1 MAVFVGP
8 TNFEAHPP
16 STFLERLLKMTP
28 NVLTQAKAWL
38 EKDPDPITKN
48 RLSILIDSNDTEQ
61 LQASF
66 NGRLEFGTAGLRGI
80 MGVGPSK
87 MNLLTVLETS
97 AGLAEYLL
105 KSDKDKVITKGVAI
119 AFDGRFGSKEFA
131 YSSAQHFAFRGI
143 PSHIYPT
150 PTPTPMCGYAVK
162 KLGLAGGIV
171 VTASHNPK
179 EYNGYKVY
187 GPAGTQI
194 NTPVDGLIADEI
206 LKIAQQTQPPTLR
219 DLEECKSKGIIKEF
233 GDEMLTSYIKDV
245 QLLNTFSSAAVH
257 GKGAPISIAYSPLHG
272 VGAPSIE
279 RLSNEVIG
287 LTEGVNFWI
296 SQEQRKPDGAFPTL
310 EFPNPEELSTLE
322 LVHKLSEQH
331 QTGLAIVN
339 DPDADRLAVSA
350 RDQTGKLRA
359 LTGDQLGALLGD
371 EVLRRAAK
379 AHGGKAGIWTLS
391 TIVSSRLL
399 ARLSGHW
406 GGHHVE
412 TLTGF
417 KWLGNVARGIEAREG
432 AGSFGF
438 GYEEALGYMAASSVW
453 DKDGLSS
460 YLLIVSMAF
469 DLAREGKTLWDR
481 LEELHRLVGLSVTMQ
496 KIIKLS
502 PTMKGTDVMTKLRA
516 DLDAGKNHV
525 TDKAGA
531 KSYAFSLVDDLKTR
545 PADDQAKAEGG
556 DLSIPKNDVLRFYVP
571 PSHVDPAAAKRD
583 QQEIMLGDVRV
594 IVRPSGTEPKVKIY
608 TEALGQIKKDE
619 HYSDAVQRVTKEL
632 EEVVDAFW
640 DWMS

>member
-1 MAVFVGP
+1 M
-8 TNFEAHPP
+8 
-16 STFLERLLKMTP
+16 SSDLLA
-28 NVLTQAKAWL
+28 QAKAWL
-38 EKDPDPITKN
+38 EKDPDPSTKAQ
-48 RLSILIDSNDTEQ
+48 LTKLIETNNTED
-61 LQASF
+61 LQSCF
-66 NGRLEFGTAGLRGI
+66 NGRLEFGTAGLRGV

-105 KSDKDKVITKGVAI
+105 KSDSSLATTKGVAI

-131 YSSAQHFAFRGI
+131 YSSACHLAHRGI
-143 PSHIYPT
+143 PSHIYPS

-194 NTPVDGLIADEI
+194 NTPVDGLIAAEI
-206 LKIAQQTQPPTLR
+206 VQIALQRQPPTLAHLDDAKR
-219 DLEECKSKGIIKEF
+219 KGIVREF
-233 GDEMLTSYIKDV
+233 GDEMLTAYIKDV
-245 QLLNTFSSAAVH
+245 QDLNTFASAPVH
-257 GKGAPISIAYSPLHG
+257 DKDAPISVAYSPLHG
-272 VGAPSIE
+272 VGAQSIE
-279 RLSNEVIG
+279 RLSKEIIG
-287 LTEGVNFWI
+287 LTEGTNFWI
-296 SQEQRKPDGAFPTL
+296 SSEQRNPDGAFPTL

-322 LVHKLSEQH
+322 LVHKLSEEH
-331 QTGLAIVN
+331 GTGLAIVN

-350 RDQTGKLRA
+350 RDSTGTLRA

-371 EVLRRAAK
+371 EILRRAAK
-379 AHGGKAGIWTLS
+379 ANGGKAGVWTLS

-406 GGHHVE
+406 GGKHVE

-469 DLAREGKTLWDR
+469 DLARDGKTLWDR
-481 LEELHRLVGLSVTMQ
+481 LKELHRLVGLSVTIQ

-502 PTMKGTDVMTKLRA
+502 PRMKGSDVMIKLRS
-516 DLDAGKNHV
+516 DLESGKNSV
-525 TDKAGA
+525 TNKAGEE
-531 KSYAFSLVDDLKTR
+531 YGFSLVDDLKTR
-545 PADDQAKAEGG
+545 PVYDQAKAETG
-556 DLSIPKNDVLRFYVP
+556 DTSIPKNDVLRFYVP
-571 PSHVDPAAAKRD
+571 PSHVDGKVQRKLE
-583 QQEIMLGDVRV
+583 EIMLGDVRV

-608 TEALGQIKKDE
+608 TEALGQIKDGEK
-619 HYSDAVQRVTKEL
+619 YNDAVKRVRAEL
-632 EEVVDAFW
+632 EEVVSAFW

>member
-1 MAVFVGP
+1 M
-8 TNFEAHPP
+8 
-16 STFLERLLKMTP
+16 SSDLLTP
-28 NVLTQAKAWL
+28 AKAWL
-38 EKDPDPITKN
+38 EKDPDPSTK
-48 RLSILIDSNDTEQ
+48 EQ
-61 LQASF
+61 LSKLIEANNVKELQTSF
-66 NGRLEFGTAGLRGI
+66 NGRLEFGTAGLRGVR
-80 MGVGPSK
+80 GVGPSK
-87 MNLLTVLETS
+87 MNLLTVLETT

-105 KSDKDKVITKGVAI
+105 KSDKDKATSKGVAI

-187 GPAGTQI
+187 GPTGTQI

-206 LKIAQQTQPPTLR
+206 LKVAPQTQPPTLSE
-219 DLEECKSKGIIKEF
+219 LEECKSKGIVKEF

-245 QLLNTFSSAAVH
+245 QGLNTFASSPVH
-257 GKGAPISIAYSPLHG
+257 GKDAPISIAYSPLHG

-279 RLSNEVIG
+279 RLSKEVIG

-296 SQEQRKPDGAFPTL
+296 SPEQRDPDGAFPTL
-310 EFPNPEELSTLE
+310 EFPNPEELTTLE

-331 QTGLAIVN
+331 KTGLAIVH

-371 EVLRRAAK
+371 EILRRAAK
-379 AHGGKAGIWTLS
+379 ANGGKAGVWTLS

-406 GGHHVE
+406 GGKHVE

-417 KWLGNVARGIEAREG
+417 KWLGNVARGIEARKG

-502 PTMKGTDVMTKLRA
+502 PTTKGTDVMTKLRA
-516 DLDAGKNHV
+516 DLDAGKDSV
-525 TDKAGA
+525 TGKAGD
-531 KSYAFSLVDDLKTR
+531 KSYAFSLVDDLKSR
-545 PADDQAKAEGG
+545 PAYDQAKAETG
-556 DLSIPKNDVLRFYVP
+556 DLSIPKNDVLRFYVS
-571 PSHVDPAAAKRD
+571 PSHVDEGAGQRD

-608 TEALGQIKKDE
+608 TEALGQIRDGE
-619 HYSDAVQRVTKEL
+619 AYTDAVERVTKEL
-632 EEVVDAFW
+632 EAVVDAFW
-640 DWMS
+640 AWMS

>member
-1 MAVFVGP
+1 M
-8 TNFEAHPP
+8 
-16 STFLERLLKMTP
+16 SSDL
-28 NVLTQAKAWL
+28 LTQAKAWL
-38 EKDPDPITKN
+38 GKDPDPAT
-48 RLSILIDSNDTEQ
+48 RSQLSKFIDSNDIKE
-61 LQASF
+61 LQSSF
-66 NGRLEFGTAGLRGI
+66 NGRLEFGTAGLRGV

-87 MNLLTVLETS
+87 MNLLTVLETT
-97 AGLAEYLL
+97 AGLAQYLL
-105 KSDKDKVITKGVAI
+105 LSDKEKATSKGVAI
-119 AFDGRFGSKEFA
+119 AFDGRFGSKDFA
-131 YSSAQHFAFRGI
+131 YASAQHFAYRGI

-162 KLGLAGGIV
+162 TLGLAGGIV

-206 LKIAQQTQPPTLR
+206 LKIAEQTQPPTLS
-219 DLEECKSKGIIKEF
+219 DLEECKSNGTIKEF

-245 QLLNTFSSAAVH
+245 QGLKTFSSEPVH
-257 GKGAPISIAYSPLHG
+257 GKDAPISIAYSPLHG

-279 RLSNEVIG
+279 RLSKEVVG
-287 LTEGVNFWI
+287 LQEGVNFWI
-296 SQEQRKPDGAFPTL
+296 SPEQRNPDGAFPTL

-331 QTGLAIVN
+331 KTGLAIVN

-350 RDQTGKLRA
+350 RDSTGRLRA

-371 EVLRRAAK
+371 EILRRAAK
-379 AHGGKAGIWTLS
+379 VNGGKAGVWTLS

-406 GGHHVE
+406 GGKHVE

-516 DLDAGKNHV
+516 DLDTGKNSV
-525 TDKAGA
+525 KDKTGD
-531 KSYAFSLVDDLKTR
+531 KSYNFSLVDDLKIR
-545 PADDQAKAEGG
+545 PAYNQAKAEAG

-571 PSHVDPAAAKRD
+571 PSHVDASAGKRD
-583 QQEIMLGDVRV
+583 EQEIMLGDVRV

-608 TEALGQIKKDE
+608 TEALGQIKAGE
-619 HYSDAVQRVTKEL
+619 AYSDAVQRVNKEL

-640 DWMS
+640 AWMS

>member
-1 MAVFVGP
+1 M
-8 TNFEAHPP
+8 
-16 STFLERLLKMTP
+16 SSDLL
-28 NVLTQAKAWL
+28 NQAKAWL
-38 EKDPDPITKN
+38 GKDPDPAT
-48 RLSILIDSNDTEQ
+48 RSQLSKFIDSNDIKE
-61 LQASF
+61 LQSSF
-66 NGRLEFGTAGLRGI
+66 NGRLEFGTAGLRGV

-87 MNLLTVLETS
+87 MNLLTVLETT
-97 AGLAEYLL
+97 AGLAQYLL
-105 KSDKDKVITKGVAI
+105 QSDKEKVTSKGVAI
-119 AFDGRFGSKEFA
+119 AFDGRFGSKDFA
-131 YSSAQHFAFRGI
+131 YASAQHLAYRGI

-206 LKIAQQTQPPTLR
+206 VKIAEQTQPPTLS
-219 DLEECKSKGIIKEF
+219 DLEESKSKGTIKEF

-245 QLLNTFSSAAVH
+245 QGLNTFSSEPVH
-257 GKGAPISIAYSPLHG
+257 GKDAPISIAYSPLHG

-279 RLSNEVIG
+279 RLSKEVVG
-287 LTEGVNFWI
+287 LEEEVNFWI
-296 SQEQRKPDGAFPTL
+296 SPEQRNPDGAFPTL

-331 QTGLAIVN
+331 KTGLAIVN

-350 RDQTGKLRA
+350 RDSTGKLRA

-371 EVLRRAAK
+371 EILRRAAK
-379 AHGGKAGIWTLS
+379 ANGGKAGVWTLS

-406 GGHHVE
+406 GGKHVE

-432 AGSFGF
+432 AVSFGF

-502 PTMKGTDVMTKLRA
+502 PTMKGTDIMTKLRA
-516 DLDAGKNHV
+516 DLDTGKNSV
-525 TDKAGA
+525 KDKTGD
-531 KSYAFSLVDDLKTR
+531 KSYNFSLVDDLKIR
-545 PADDQAKAEGG
+545 PAYNQAKAEAG

-571 PSHVDPAAAKRD
+571 PSHVDASAGKRD
-583 QQEIMLGDVRV
+583 EQEIMLGDIRV

-608 TEALGQIKKDE
+608 TEALGQIKAGE
-619 HYSDAVQRVTKEL
+619 AYSDAVQRVNKEL
-632 EEVVDAFW
+632 EQVVDAFW
-640 DWMS
+640 AWMS

>member
-1 MAVFVGP
+1 MSS
-8 TNFEAHPP
+8 E
-16 STFLERLLKMTP
+16 L
-28 NVLTQAKAWL
+28 LTQAKAWL
-38 EKDPDPITKN
+38 EKDPDPTTKDQ
-48 RLSILIDSNDTEQ
+48 LAKLIDSNNIKE
-61 LQASF
+61 LQSSF
-66 NGRLEFGTAGLRGI
+66 RGRLEFGTAGLRGV

-87 MNLLTVLETS
+87 MNLLTVLETT
-97 AGLAEYLL
+97 AGLAEHLL
-105 KSDKDKVITKGVAI
+105 KSDKDKATTKGVAI
-119 AFDGRFGSKEFA
+119 AFDGRFGSREFA
-131 YSSAQHFAFRGI
+131 YSSAQHFAYRGI

-194 NTPVDGLIADEI
+194 NTPVDGQIADEI
-206 LKIAQQTQPPTLR
+206 LKVAQETQPPTLA
-219 DLEECKSKGIIKEF
+219 DLEQCKRNGTIKEF
-233 GDEMLTSYIKDV
+233 DDEMLTSYIKDV
-245 QLLNTFSSAAVH
+245 QALHTFTATPVH
-257 GKGAPISIAYSPLHG
+257 GKDAPISIAYSPLHG
-272 VGAPSIE
+272 VGAHSID
-279 RLSNEVIG
+279 RLSKEVIG

-296 SQEQRKPDGAFPTL
+296 SPEQRVPDGAFPTL

-322 LVHKLSEQH
+322 RVHALSEQH
-331 QTGLAIVN
+331 HTGLAIVN

-371 EVLRRAAK
+371 EILRRASKSNA
-379 AHGGKAGIWTLS
+379 GKAGVWTLS

-406 GGHHVE
+406 GGTHVE

-417 KWLGNVARGIEAREG
+417 KWLGNVARSIESRKG
-432 AGSFGF
+432 TGSFGF

-460 YLLIVSMAF
+460 YLLVVSMAF

-481 LEELHRLVGLSVTMQ
+481 LEELHRLVGVSVTMQ
-496 KIIKLS
+496 KIIQLS
-502 PTMKGTDVMTKLRA
+502 PDMRGTDVMTRLRA
-516 DLDAGKNHV
+516 DLDSGK
-525 TDKAGA
+525 DKVVSKEG
-531 KSYAFSLVDDLKTR
+531 KSYPFSLVDDLSTR
-545 PADDQAKAEGG
+545 PKYDEAKAEAG
-556 DLSIPKNDVLRFYVP
+556 DLSIPRNDVLRFYVA
-571 PSHVDPAAAKRD
+571 PSHIDTTSAGKRD
-583 QQEIMLGDVRV
+583 EQEIMLGDIRI

-608 TEALGQIKKDE
+608 TEALGQIREGERYD
-619 HYSDAVQRVTKEL
+619 DAVKRVTREL
-632 EEVVDAFW
+632 EEVVEAFW
-640 DWMS
+640 GWMS